1 MTKLLKFKKFLN
13 MEETIELLSYL
24 MNEKVSIIE
33 INDLMFRGF

>member
-1 MTKLLKFKKFLN
+1 MTKLLKFKKILN